1 MRYIFS
7 FLLVCLLGFQS
18 VFAQSER
25 IFTMEEAVLMVDN
38 ENKQSLRPQSIPMIQ
53 WLPNG
58 GFYSYIKPG
67 AQAKLCIVD
76 TENKSVDSS
85 LTLIILN
92 EAIKQYN
99 NKLSFKSFPFVEW
112 IDNHSFKISIDNQ
125 FLSYSIPEKAFDKIL
140 SYPKT
145 AEHLEYDKNLRQLA
159 FVENNNISIANGD
172 GIVKITN
179 DGGKGIVYG
188 ETVHRS
194 EFGITKGLF
203 WSPRGN
209 KLAFYRMDETMVTD
223 YAIYDNS
230 TMPAQVKTIKYP
242 VAGAPSHHVT
252 IGIYDVNTK
261 NIVYLETGLPK
272 DQYLT
277 NISWNPD
284 ETSVYVAHVNR
295 GQNQMLLNVYH
306 SETGFLDKNIL
317 EERDEKYI
325 EPQHGLTFMP
335 NESNKFIWQSEK
347 DGFNHLYLYSTNGRL
362 IKQLTKGKWV
372 VTNLIGIEPTGNFVY
387 FESTKESPTERHIYS
402 VNVNNLEIKK
412 LSLEQGTHFAMFNN
426 SFSNY
431 LDIFSSMTMPRRI
444 SLHNNK
450 GDLQEILLKAPNPIS
465 GFKLGETTLFPII
478 NDGVVLHCRMITPP
492 DFDPKR
498 KYPVVVYVYGGP
510 HAQMVN
516 NTWLGGSNLW
526 MQLMAQRGYI
536 VFTMDNRGSANRGH
550 EFESA
555 TFRNLGTVETSDQIA
570 GINYLKN
577 LGYVDASRIGV
588 HGWSFGGFMTTTLLS
603 RHPGT
608 FKLGIAGGPVI
619 DWALYE
625 IMYTERYMDSPLEN
639 PEGYKNSNLVNQIG
653 SLQDNLLMIH
663 GCDDD
668 VVLWQHSLLY
678 CKAAVDT
685 GNTYLDYFVY
695 PGHKHNVVGRDRVH
709 LMQKIT
715 EYILEK
721 L

>member
-1 MRYIFS
+1 MRYILS
-7 FLLVCLLGFQS
+7 SLLCLFLWSNS
-18 VFAQSER
+18 VFSQSER
-25 IFTMEEAVLMVDN
+25 VFTMDEAISMVDN
-38 ENKQSLRPQSIPMIQ
+38 QTKQSLRPKSIPMIQ
-53 WLPNG
+53 WLPYGN
-58 GFYSYIKPG
+58 FYSYFKPG
-67 AQAKLCIVD
+67 AQPRLCIVD
-76 TENKSVDSS
+76 AENKTIDSS
-85 LTLIILN
+85 LILSILDA
-92 EAIKQYN
+92 AIKEYDS
-99 NKLSFKSFPFVEW
+99 KMALKSFPMIEW
-112 IDNHSFKISIDNQ
+112 IDNNSFKIISDGQ
-125 FLSYSIPEKAFDKIL
+125 FLAFSISEKSFSKIL
-140 SYPKT
+140 SFPKT
-145 AEHLEYDKNLRQLA
+145 AEHTEYDKNLRQLA
-159 FVENNNISIANGD
+159 FVENNNISIANSD
-172 GIVKITN
+172 GIIKITN

-230 TMPAQVKTIKYP
+230 TMPATVKNIKYP

-252 IGIYDVNTK
+252 VGIYDINTK
-261 NIVYLETGLPK
+261 KTIYLETGLPQE
-272 DQYLT
+272 QYLT

-284 ETSVYVAHVNR
+284 ESSIYIAHVNR
-295 GQNQMLLNVYH
+295 GQNQMLLNVY
-306 SETGFLDKNIL
+306 SAETGFLEKNVF

-325 EPQHGLTFMP
+325 EPQHGLVFMP

-362 IKQLTKGKWV
+362 IKQLTKGKWI
-372 VTNLIGIEPTGNFVY
+372 VTSLIGIEPSGNMVY
-387 FESTKESPTERHIYS
+387 FEATKESPTERNIYS
-402 VNVNNLEIKK
+402 VNVNTLEIKK
-412 LSLEQGTHFAMFNN
+412 LSLEQGTHYALFNAN
-426 SFSNY
+426 YSYY
-431 LDIFSSMTMPRRI
+431 LDIFSSMNVPRRI

-450 GDLQEILLKAPNPIS
+450 GDMIETLLKSPNPIAD
-465 GFKLGETTLFPII
+465 FKLGETTLFPII

-555 TFRNLGTVETSDQIA
+555 TFRDLGTVETSDQMA
-570 GINYLKN
+570 GINYLKK
-577 LGYVDASRIGV
+577 LGYVDPARIAV

-603 RHPGT
+603 RHPGV

-625 IMYTERYMDSPLEN
+625 IMYTERYMDSPQEN
-639 PEGYKNSNLVNQIG
+639 PEGYKKSNLINQINN
-653 SLQDNLLMIH
+653 LQDDLLMIH

-668 VVLWQHSLLY
+668 VVLWQHSLMY

-695 PGHKHNVVGRDRVH
+695 PGHKHNVLGKDRIH

-715 EYILEK
+715 EYIMEK